1 MGNTLHS
8 GGAVLLLGRLFRER
22 RSGVLTLGRG
32 DEALVV
38 VVRQGLVSRV
48 RLPRPQRPRS
58 APGPDDSA
66 QLKLDRVLA
75 EVGIRPGGARTPR
88 GAETAAPGLQE
99 RLVRALVES
108 RAFAFVDGAGPP
120 EGSTEVAGA
129 TEPLL
134 LEALGRLRG
143 DLGVRDAIG
152 DLDQRLVA
160 AGSRADERTLTL
172 TEGRILSRVD
182 GSATAREVL
191 DLVPNDG
198 GETERTLLG
207 LLVTGR
213 LEARPP
219 LPRLVQRAPRTEEPA
234 VLADATELIRPAT
247 EVIPP
252 ATGAVPAGE
261 AGEGTPAGEPA
272 DEPPVDERAAETG
285 MPVAEAQPVA
295 APPEEDAVP
304 GEAASELS
312 PETPTAPVPPL
323 DPALIAKKRE
333 ILELFEALPLR
344 NHFEI
349 LGVERGCQTADV
361 KRAYI
366 ALAKRFH
373 PDVYH
378 DPALADLHDKLEA
391 IFIRIGQ
398 AWEELGDSARRNA
411 YKARLAGPIAPAAK
425 GPIHEWVPPE
435 ETLASAQL
443 LITQARYWD
452 AIQLLESAIPRLEP
466 TRLQS
471 RGRILLARA
480 YAKNPNW
487 LRRAEEMLH
496 AVVRDDP
503 TNADAHYELGLLYK
517 AGGLAARA
525 QGMFRRAVELR
536 PEHREAA
543 AELGDE
549 PPAPSG
555 LLKRLFG
562 RGKAS

>member
-75 EVGIRPGGARTPR
+75 EVGIRPGRARAPR
-88 GAETAAPGLQE
+88 GAEAAAPGLQE

-108 RAFAFVDGAGPP
+108 RAFAFVDGAEPP

-134 LEALGRLRG
+134 LEALGRLQG

-191 DLVPNDG
+191 DLVPSDG

-219 LPRLVQRAPRTEEPA
+219 LPRLVQRAQRTEKPA
-234 VLADATELIRPAT
+234 ALADATEVSL
-247 EVIPP
+247 P

-272 DEPPVDERAAETG
+272 DEPPVDERAPEAG
-285 MPVAEAQPVA
+285 MPVAEPEPVA
-295 APPEEDAVP
+295 APSEEDAAA
-304 GEAASELS
+304 GEAASEPS
-312 PETPTAPVPPL
+312 AETPTAPMPPL

-344 NHFEI
+344 NHFEV
-349 LGVERGCQTADV
+349 LGVEMGCQTADV

-378 DPALADLHDKLEA
+378 DPALAELHDKLEA

-398 AWEELGDSARRNA
+398 AWEELGDTARRNA
-411 YKARLAGPIAPAAK
+411 YKARLAGPVAPAAR
-425 GPIHEWVPPE
+425 GPIQEWVPPE

-452 AIQLLESAIPRLEP
+452 AIQLLESAIPRMEP

-543 AELGDE
+543 AELGEE